1 MMKLPDR
8 VFDFLKWICICF
20 LPAISWFIGEV
31 GSDIGIANVPKVV
44 KFISATA
51 TLLGLLIGL
60 SNYNFKKENIIYTEP
75 RNEGGDDAE

>member
-1 MMKLPDR
+1 MKLPDR

-31 GSDIGIANVPKVV
+31 GNDIGIANVPKVV

-75 RNEGGDDAE
+75 RNEGGDDGE